1 MKKRF
6 VIICLTVVALIAICY
21 VLSSALIVAGEN
33 DFDIVVEKEFI
44 NVNKGEE
51 VCVDVWL
58 KNKSV
63 LTHAV
68 EYSADIILFYVTKKG
83 EDFQNDTV
91 VSDKNVKLFWGL
103 QSVSKEIKY
112 VFDNVGE
119 YEIVVYSD
127 FDIKDKN
134 YRLEKTITVIVV

>member
-1 MKKRF
+1 M
-6 VIICLTVVALIAICY
+6 
-21 VLSSALIVAGEN
+21 
-33 DFDIVVEKEFI
+33 
-44 NVNKGEE
+44 
-51 VCVDVWL
+51 
-58 KNKSV
+58 
-63 LTHAV
+63 
-68 EYSADIILFYVTKKG
+68 
-83 EDFQNDTV
+83 

-112 VFDNVGE
+112 VFDDVGE

>member
-1 MKKRF
+1 MF
-6 VIICLTVVALIAICY
+6 VPTKEQNFELCAETNKAI
-21 VLSSALIVAGEN
+21 
-33 DFDIVVEKEFI
+33 
-44 NVNKGEE
+44 VNKGEE

-83 EDFQNDTV
+83 EDFQNYTV

-127 FDIKDKN
+127 FNIKDKN
-134 YRLEKTITVIVV
+134 YKLEKTITVIVV

>member
-1 MKKRF
+1 MKKNIA
-6 VIICLTVVALIAICY
+6 IICLTLLVAACVY
-21 VLSSALIVAGEN
+21 VLCCV
-33 DFDIVVEKEFI
+33 FVPTKEQNFELCAETNKAI
-44 NVNKGEE
+44 VNKGEE

-68 EYSADIILFYVTKKG
+68 GYSADIILFYVTKKG

-112 VFDNVGE
+112 VFDDVGE

-134 YRLEKTITVIVV
+134 YKLEKTITVIVV

>member
-1 MKKRF
+1 MKKNIA
-6 VIICLTVVALIAICY
+6 IICLTLLVAACVY
-21 VLSSALIVAGEN
+21 VLCCV
-33 DFDIVVEKEFI
+33 FVPTKEQNFELCAETNKAI
-44 NVNKGEE
+44 VNKGEE

-91 VSDKNVKLFWGL
+91 VSDKNVKLFRGL

-112 VFDNVGE
+112 VFDDVGE
-119 YEIVVYSD
+119 VPERADIPENIKEHLIVELYS
-127 FDIKDKN
+127 K
-134 YRLEKTITVIVV
+134 

>member
-1 MKKRF
+1 M
-6 VIICLTVVALIAICY
+6 VALIAICY

>member
-1 MKKRF
+1 MNKNIA
-6 VIICLTVVALIAICY
+6 IICLTLLVAACVY
-21 VLSSALIVAGEN
+21 VLCCV
-33 DFDIVVEKEFI
+33 FVPTKEQNFELCAETNKAI
-44 NVNKGEE
+44 VNKGEE

-103 QSVSKEIKY
+103 
-112 VFDNVGE
+112 
-119 YEIVVYSD
+119 
-127 FDIKDKN
+127 
-134 YRLEKTITVIVV
+134 